1 MKAGV
6 LLRELW
12 QSWRASLRRPG
23 FVLLTGLALALGVA
37 LCAPLLDVF
46 LFTMVSPTRLAA
58 PQPGRLAYIGPNL
71 EPGHV
76 GPISLRQYEQLRS
89 LPGIASIGASTFFSQ
104 ANVSVG
110 RIPLL

>member
-1 MKAGV
+1 MNAGV

-12 QSWRASLRRPG
+12 QSWRASLRKPG

-58 PQPGRLAYIGPNL
+58 PQPDRLVYIGPNL

-76 GPISLRQYEQLRS
+76 GLISLRQYEQLRS
-89 LPGIASIGASTFFSQ
+89 LPGITAIGALAFPQ
-104 ANVSVG
+104 YVNVSTS
-110 RIPLL
+110 RLP